1 MQRLFTTKTCNLQ
14 RLVHEIVEF
23 ACEIGSPAD
32 LDLEGMNAFVNAHF
46 PSVHCA
52 GEFSFLSISSVS
64 TCQN

>member
-1 MQRLFTTKTCNLQ
+1 M
-14 RLVHEIVEF
+14 HEIVEF